1 MEVAPYGHRL
11 NYGAARAPDFQ
22 KLLPTSPGSKKY
34 TKKLKQQSTGAR
46 RRVGSAG
53 GLQGLT
59 EVTPLA
65 LLFVLAGR
73 QRRVAFD
80 GQNALRSI
88 KMLKKQL
95 INNQL
100 LEGDV
105 GEQQEG
111 HFKAH

>member
-1 MEVAPYGHRL
+1 M
-11 NYGAARAPDFQ
+11 
-22 KLLPTSPGSKKY
+22 
-34 TKKLKQQSTGAR
+34 
-46 RRVGSAG
+46 GSAG
-53 GLQGLT
+53 RLLGLT
-59 EVTPLA
+59 EVTPHA

-80 GQNALRSI
+80 GQNTLRSI

-105 GEQQEG
+105 GGQQEG

>member
-1 MEVAPYGHRL
+1 M
-11 NYGAARAPDFQ
+11 
-22 KLLPTSPGSKKY
+22 
-34 TKKLKQQSTGAR
+34 
-46 RRVGSAG
+46 GSAG

>member
-1 MEVAPYGHRL
+1 MAGRGRRTAENCCP
-11 NYGAARAPDFQ
+11 P
-22 KLLPTSPGSKKY
+22 LPGRRNTQ
-34 TKKLKQQSTGAR
+34 KKLKQQSTGAR

-88 KMLKKQL
+88 KTLRKQL

-105 GEQQEG
+105 GEQQVIPSILIE
-111 HFKAH
+111 KNSKID

>member
-1 MEVAPYGHRL
+1 M
-11 NYGAARAPDFQ
+11 
-22 KLLPTSPGSKKY
+22 
-34 TKKLKQQSTGAR
+34 
-46 RRVGSAG
+46 GSAG

-80 GQNALRSI
+80 GQNALTSV
-88 KMLKKQL
+88 KSLQKQL
-95 INNQL
+95 NNNQL
-100 LEGDV
+100 LEGDM
-105 GEQQEG
+105 GEQHEG

>member
-1 MEVAPYGHRL
+1 MAGRGRRTAENCWPPLLG
-11 NYGAARAPDFQ
+11 Q
-22 KLLPTSPGSKKY
+22 KIHQKN
-34 TKKLKQQSTGAR
+34 LKQQSTGGR
-46 RRVGSAG
+46 RRVGSAE

-59 EVTPLA
+59 EVTPPA
-65 LLFVLAGR
+65 LLFILAGR

-88 KMLKKQL
+88 KTLRKQL
-95 INNQL
+95 INNQI

-111 HFKAH
+111 QFKAH